1 MYELDQLTVEGDAR
15 SMGRQQGE
23 ALRDRVQSILSH
35 RLAEMTGYLSDRSV
49 DRMHRADE
57 VGHACLQQLRE
68 WDPDGW
74 QEHMGVAEGADV
86 DAARLLVILN
96 MTDTRDL
103 VCWSPEGDDEGCT
116 AMSIPADRTDGSTV
130 IMAQS
135 WDLNR
140 GDLEHV
146 VAVHRL
152 PDEGPETWTVTVA
165 GGPTLIGMNEHGLWV
180 GTTNL
185 KTGDVQAGIGYMNL
199 LHRAIRERTH
209 TAAAATIESA
219 TRIAAHTYWLGDE
232 QGAVELECSATDV
245 IRRELGADPIVQ
257 TNHCLD
263 AAHQQRQPEAP
274 GPSSLHRFDRA
285 TAMLAEGVIDL
296 DAVRAVLS
304 DRSEGALSISRHPDD
319 GEPTTTNACAM
330 GIPARRIFEACRGPA
345 DLGHWV
351 RLPFTRGG

>member
-1 MYELDQLTVEGDAR
+1 MYELEQLTVEGDPKA
-15 SMGRQQGE
+15 MGLQQGE
-23 ALRDRVQSILSH
+23 ALRDRVQSLVAH
-35 RLAEMTGYLSDRSV
+35 RLDETTGYLAQRSS
-49 DRMHRADE
+49 DRMHRLEE
-57 VGHACLQQLRE
+57 VGHRCLELLE
-68 WDPDGW
+68 GWDRPGW
-74 QEHMGVAEGADV
+74 QEHMGVAEAAGV
-86 DAARLLVILN
+86 DPGRLLVILN

-116 AMSIPADRTDGSTV
+116 AMSIPAERTEASTV

-140 GDLEHV
+140 GDIDHV

-152 PDEGPETWTVTVA
+152 PDDGPETWTVTVA

-185 KTGDVQAGIGYMNL
+185 KTGDVQLGIGYMNL

-232 QGAVELECSATDV
+232 QGAVQLECSARDV
-245 IRRELGADPIVQ
+245 VRRELGADPIVQ

-263 AAHQQRQPEAP
+263 AAHQQRQPEEP
-274 GPSSLHRFDRA
+274 SPSSLHRFDRA
-285 TAMLAEGVIDL
+285 TAMLAEGAFDL
-296 DAVRAVLS
+296 DAVRVVLS

-319 GEPTTTNACAM
+319 GEAATTNACAI
-330 GIPARRIFEACRGPA
+330 GVPAQRVFEACRGPA
-345 DLGHWV
+345 DLGRWV